1 MNILRRL
8 APKTIAA
15 QIACLVIVAVLL
27 GVGLS
32 SAALFH
38 LFYASQEG
46 VNAEILPAVRAA
58 RIAGIVRRAR
68 EARSPEELADML
80 ETARSNVVA
89 VQAIPLPPPAPKEA
103 AKVAQPAF
111 VGAIERELARTW
123 AVTPLPNQPDHSIV
137 VRINGDTALKFEA
150 TPNMFPLH
158 NLVLIQTTLAL
169 AIITVMILLLSLYAL
184 NRITAPLS
192 AIATAA
198 RSFGKNAGEGRPIK
212 GAGPREIKQVAEALH
227 DMREGMEKL
236 VDERTHMLEAIS
248 HDLRTPLTRLRL
260 RAERLGD
267 PKTSAN
273 MLQDIAIINGMVGE
287 TLAYL
292 RDGRS
297 AEAKALTDLP
307 SLLQTVCAQ
316 FADVGH
322 DVSYR
327 GPARLAFA
335 CRANGL
341 SRAVA
346 NIVDNATKHAD
357 HVSVALLAQG
367 EGGALIEVS
376 DDGPGIPPAWREKAF
391 EPFFKCDSARRSPG
405 RGGFGLGLS
414 IARDIVRRHG
424 GDIELLDHK
433 PRGLTVRLSL
443 GEADFREDER
453 RSRIA

>member
-1 MNILRRL
+1 MSFIRRV

-15 QIACLVIVAVLL
+15 QIACLVFVAVLL

-38 LFYASQEG
+38 FFYAGQAG

-68 EARSPEELADML
+68 EARSPRELADML

-89 VQAIPLPPPAPKEA
+89 VQAIPLPPPAPQPTPTI
-103 AKVAQPAF
+103 AQPAF
-111 VGAIERELARTW
+111 VDAIEQELERIW
-123 AVTPLPNQPDHSIV
+123 AVTPLPNQRNGVIV
-137 VRINGDTALKFEA
+137 VKINDNAAVKFEA
-150 TPNMFPLH
+150 APNMFPLH

-184 NRITAPLS
+184 KRITAPLS

-198 RSFGKNAGEGRPIK
+198 RSFGPNSGGRRPIK
-212 GAGPREIKQVAEALH
+212 GAGPREIKQVEEALR
-227 DMREGMEKL
+227 DMRERMEKL

-260 RAERLGD
+260 RAERLGEA
-267 PKTSAN
+267 KMSAD
-273 MLQDIAIINGMVGE
+273 MLRDIAIINDMVGE

-316 FADVGH
+316 FSDDGH
-322 DVSYR
+322 DVAYR

-335 CRANGL
+335 CRAQGI

-346 NIVDNATKHAD
+346 NIVDNAAKHAG
-357 HVSVALLAQG
+357 HVSVVLRASG
-367 EGGALIEVS
+367 DGGALIEVS
-376 DDGPGIPPAWREKAF
+376 DDGPGIPPAWREKAL

-424 GDIELLDHK
+424 GDIELLDNP
-433 PRGLTVRLSL
+433 PRGLTVRLTL
-443 GEADFREDER
+443 GAVVSRENQGM
-453 RSRIA
+453 SRIA